1 MSGIGEAFDAAE
13 MEQWESQEAMYFGT
27 RSASVSG
34 EAEKKRAKKSE
45 QEPRLASLDIANAW
59 QNMLMQH

>member
-1 MSGIGEAFDAAE
+1 MSEAGEALGAAE
-13 MEQWESQEAMYFGT
+13 TEQWESQEAMYFGT
-27 RSASVSG
+27 RSAPVSG